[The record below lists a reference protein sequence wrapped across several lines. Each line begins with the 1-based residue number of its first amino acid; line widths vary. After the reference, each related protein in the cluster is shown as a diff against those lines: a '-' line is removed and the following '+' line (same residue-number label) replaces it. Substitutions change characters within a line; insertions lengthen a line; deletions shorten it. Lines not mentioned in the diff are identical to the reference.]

1 MKDVSNKYYAMF
13 SESGYNELAE
23 FPTKKLRDEWVNFQ
37 DEFSQICEL
46 DKDNAFLQ
54 RKPADDL
61 ELIRKILNDK
71 KYYTE
76 IDHNLTYITWY
87 IRNDV

>member
-54 RKPADDL
+54 RKPADADL
-61 ELIRKILNDK
+61 VKHILEKDS
-71 KYYTE
+71 YYTE
-76 IDHNLTYITWY
+76 PDRALAYITWY
-87 IRNDV
+87 YMT